1 MENEILLEEELL
13 LQDEMEELAE
23 YNPAKQREEEK
34 SIGPWRMVWNKFK
47 SNKLSLV
54 GLSIF
59 SVVLF
64 LIIFGPVFSPYG
76 RDAMNYRLA
85 NSGPT
90 STNWLGTDSLGRDYL
105 TRLLYG
111 GRISVQVGFLAT
123 IISVTIGT
131 TVGGIAGYY
140 GGKIDSFLM
149 RAAEIVYSFPFL
161 PFAITLSA
169 IFGVR
174 VSPEM
179 RMYIIM
185 SIIGILRWPG
195 LARMIRGQILAL
207 REQEFMLAAK
217 SLGIS
222 DRNQIFKHL
231 IPNTF
236 AYIIVNATLGIA
248 SAILTESGLSF
259 LGLGVVEPTPT
270 WGNMIQAAQNP
281 YILANRAWLWI
292 PPGAAIFITVMSI
305 NLIGDGLRDA
315 IDPKSDN

>member
-1 MENEILLEEELL
+1 MSNEILFEEELNVN
-13 LQDEMEELAE
+13 EEIKE
-23 YNPAKQREEEK
+23 TKDIEK
-34 SIGPWRMVWNKFK
+34 SIGPWTMDWNKFK
-47 SNKLSLV
+47 SNKLSLI

-59 SVVLF
+59 SIIIL
-64 LIIFGPVFSPYG
+64 LIIFGPMVSPYG
-76 RDAMNYRLA
+76 RDAMNYKMA

-90 STNWLGTDSLGRDYL
+90 AKNWLGTDSLGRDYL

-111 GRISVQVGFLAT
+111 GRISIQVGFLAT

-131 TVGGIAGYY
+131 TIGGISGYY
-140 GGKIDSFLM
+140 GGKIDSLLM
-149 RAAEIVYSFPFL
+149 RMAEIVYSFPFL

-169 IFGVR
+169 IFGVQ

-195 LARMIRGQILAL
+195 LARIIRGQILAL

-222 DRNQIFKHL
+222 DKNQIFKHL

-281 YILANRAWLWI
+281 YILANRFWIWI
-292 PPGAAIFITVMSI
+292 PPGIAIFLTVMSI
-305 NLIGDGLRDA
+305 NLVGDGLRDA

>member
-1 MENEILLEEELL
+1 MSNEILFEEELNVS
-13 LQDEMEELAE
+13 EEIKE
-23 YNPAKQREEEK
+23 TKDIEK
-34 SIGPWRMVWNKFK
+34 SIGPWTMVWNKFK
-47 SNKLSLV
+47 SNKLSLI

-59 SVVLF
+59 SIIIL
-64 LIIFGPVFSPYG
+64 LIIFGPMVSPYG
-76 RDAMNYRLA
+76 RDAMNYKMA

-90 STNWLGTDSLGRDYL
+90 AKNWLGTDSLGRDYL

-111 GRISVQVGFLAT
+111 GRISIQVGFLAT

-131 TVGGIAGYY
+131 TIGGISGYY
-140 GGKIDSFLM
+140 GGKIDSLLM
-149 RAAEIVYSFPFL
+149 RMAEIVYSFPFL

-169 IFGVR
+169 IFGVQ

-195 LARMIRGQILAL
+195 LARIIRGQILAL

-222 DRNQIFKHL
+222 DKNQIFKHL

-281 YILANRAWLWI
+281 YILANRFWIWI
-292 PPGAAIFITVMSI
+292 PPGIAIFLTVMSI
-305 NLIGDGLRDA
+305 NLVGDGLRDA